1 MKAHG
6 IPNKDAESLLKA
18 FQRAPNIFGA
28 CSLIKFAKEA
38 GDLEKAFEVY
48 RTLLAAGVPPDA
60 FIIAALVNAA
70 RHCGQPGRQ
79 LRSLLDDVHRFRIS
93 LDGPCTHILVA
104 ACGESRDADSA
115 RWLLAKLKILLRS
128 PFPATNTINNANN
141 NNKKVVKVGPVDCT
155 NLCKA
160 LVAEGDVASAF
171 EVLDLMMGEWR
182 VPPNAI
188 TFSVILPSCGD
199 LKQGKKLHSLITKRG
214 IHIDDVLGA
223 ALISTYSR
231 CGDLRQAAKVFESIC
246 PPPGVNSWTAIM
258 RAHAKEEG
266 RNNNQHQ
273 QKVLDLF
280 EEMLARGITPTA
292 DTLLPVLS
300 ACGELGDVVRGSKIH
315 HSFIIERGIHIDDVL
330 GAALISMY
338 SKCGEEAKALAVF
351 AAMDE
356 TSQDVASWSAVI
368 GVHSKKKRE
377 KTKTGGKEEVYSRI
391 IKKGIP
397 INDVLGTALI
407 SMYSKREDLDLDRA
421 LDIFNAI
428 EATSRGVG
436 CWSAIIAA
444 HVAAG
449 ESKKT
454 LSLFEEMLAAG
465 VAPDEVTFLSV
476 LPACGDDMDLQ
487 KGKEI
492 HSLIMKTRKGMLS
505 YHLET
510 ALISMYGKCGDLD
523 RALAVFNA
531 IDAPS
536 RSVGVWNA
544 IIGGHVKQG
553 KSRDGLSLFDDM
565 LAAEVTP
572 NELTFSSV
580 LPACGQLGAQTK
592 GMEIHSL
599 IVKNHIPINDH
610 LGAALISM
618 YGRTGALEE
627 AIALFSEI
635 WQRRTQGGS
644 VSSWTAMI
652 GAYGDH
658 RRTKEAL
665 KLFETIAQASSSS
678 ILGRDETLKPTPITL
693 CAALSACSHAGEV
706 DRALE
711 LVASMESRFG
721 IPPDTFHH
729 SCIVDTLGRAG
740 RLQEAEDY
748 LLSNQSDSDT
758 DSLRDQEVL
767 WMTLLGACRIHGDV
781 KRAKRIEQR
790 IRKLGISSVGGRAA
804 AWVLM
809 SDIYASAGQWES
821 KDRVRQQMKAEAA
834 RKLPGISCVEV
845 QGRVHEFVV

>member
-1 MKAHG
+1 VKAHG

-60 FIIAALVNAA
+60 FVIAALVNAA

-199 LKQGKKLHSLITKRG
+199 LKQGKKLHSLITK
-214 IHIDDVLGA
+214 
-223 ALISTYSR
+223 
-231 CGDLRQAAKVFESIC
+231 
-246 PPPGVNSWTAIM
+246 
-258 RAHAKEEG
+258 
-266 RNNNQHQ
+266 
-273 QKVLDLF
+273 
-280 EEMLARGITPTA
+280 
-292 DTLLPVLS
+292 
-300 ACGELGDVVRGSKIH
+300 
-315 HSFIIERGIHIDDVL
+315 RGIHIDDVL